1 MEELVLEIKKDRDSL
16 GLKSFRSIPIDEKRS
31 KIEVNDRLVKGY
43 AIVWGTVNSF
53 QETVVKGAT
62 LNSLNARGVGSEKN
76 SIVLLKHHNTTQPI
90 GSITV
95 LREDEYG
102 LYFEAEIVDTALGN
116 ETIEEVRSGVL
127 KQLSYGF
134 NYIWDKTEWD
144 EESQS
149 YVLKEIRL
157 MEISLVTFSSDE
169 NAQLRSFSDYQEN
182 TLAKQFT
189 VEQLRSIADFANK
202 ELSSRDEHLNSEA
215 ESEEITQGKVTI
227 F

>member
-1 MEELVLEIKKDRDSL
+1 MEKIEELKKQRESL
-16 GLKSFRSIPIDEKRS
+16 GLNTFRSVPIEAKRS
-31 KIEVNDRLVKGY
+31 QIEVTDRTVKGY
-43 AIVWGTVNSF
+43 AIVWGTINSYG
-53 QETVVKGAT
+53 ETLIKGAT
-62 LNSLNARGVGSEKN
+62 LNSLNARGVGSDKN
-76 SIVLLKHHNTTQPI
+76 SIVLLKHHNVTQPI

-102 LYFEAEIVDTALGN
+102 LYFEAEIVETALGN
-116 ETIEEVRSGVL
+116 ETIEEVRSGIL

-182 TLAKQFT
+182 AINKQFT
-189 VEQLRSIADFANK
+189 VEQLRAIANFANK